1 MSDGSI
7 FERIAFR
14 IGGDL
19 NHLLEVG
26 MFLVVAIFAVA
37 SITEISARDSYL
49 GYLQNEIN
57 SINQELAQNSGGVSD
72 KFTDEAISSLKKQA
86 QFYGQLRGKVEALIS
101 VGADRQSQT
110 LVEIRREF
118 DDANS
123 FGQSD
128 ESIGYTSILY
138 MLQRYITQLSSDYL
152 LAITIMTRGA
162 IGAGI
167 GTIRTTSRFTWR
179 SILFGL
185 SSGFIVFLTI
195 KGGKHIFLLHAQ
207 GQLIQFNPYSSGFFG
222 LLAGMFTEKTF
233 EFLGAVT
240 DSVFNKLKNVL
251 DE

>member
-1 MSDGSI
+1 MIKNSI
-7 FERIAFR
+7 LEKSIIR

-19 NHLLEVG
+19 SHLFEVG

-37 SITEISARDSYL
+37 SITEISARDNYL
-49 GYLQNEIN
+49 GYLQGEIN
-57 SINQELAQNSGGVSD
+57 SINQELAQNSGSISD
-72 KFTDEAISSLKKQA
+72 KLTEDAAFSLKKQNR
-86 QFYGQLRGKVEALIS
+86 FYDQLHGKVEALIS
-101 VGADRQSQT
+101 VGADRQNQT

-123 FGQSD
+123 FGPPD
-128 ESIGYTSILY
+128 ESVKYTSILY
-138 MLQRYITQLSSDYL
+138 VFQRYITQLSSDYL
-152 LAITIMTRGA
+152 LAITIMTCGA

-167 GTIRTTSRFTWR
+167 GTIRNTSRFTWR

-185 SSGFIVFLTI
+185 SSGFIVFLAI
-195 KGGKHIFLLHAQ
+195 KGGKHIFLLQAQ

-233 EFLGAVT
+233 ELLGAVT
-240 DSVFNKLKNVL
+240 DSVFNKLKKVL

>member
-1 MSDGSI
+1 MSGGSLL
-7 FERIAFR
+7 ERVVFR
-14 IGGDL
+14 IGGGL

-57 SINQELAQNSGGVSD
+57 SISQELAQNSGGSSD
-72 KFTDEAISSLKKQA
+72 KFTDEAISDLKKQA
-86 QFYGQLRGKVEALIS
+86 QFYGHLRGKVEALIS
-101 VGADRQSQT
+101 IGADRQSQT
-110 LVEIRREF
+110 LVNIRLAF

-123 FGQSD
+123 LALSNKSD
-128 ESIGYTSILY
+128 GATSILY
-138 MLQRYITQLSSDYL
+138 IFQRYITQLSSDYL
-152 LAITIMTRGA
+152 LAITIMTCGA

-167 GTIRTTSRFTWR
+167 NTIRTTSRFTWR

-185 SSGFIVFLTI
+185 SSGFIVFLAI
-195 KGGKHIFLLHAQ
+195 KGGKNIFLLQAQ

-240 DSVFNKLKNVL
+240 DSVFNKLKKVL